1 MVLKGPVGLMA
12 TKERYV
18 QASEKEQETKCVMF
32 ISSSGSGPVPHFH
45 HKKIDPFVCSFVGF
59 QFFLEPLLYHN
70 VTPCHLEND

>member
-45 HKKIDPFVCSFVGF
+45 HEKPLTVFFFAALLASNSFGASF
-59 QFFLEPLLYHN
+59 GSQRHSLP
-70 VTPCHLEND
+70 P